1 MNEKIFDDIPGVG
14 EIYIYRN
21 SDKKEFQNENHELH
35 FGKNYWIDN
44 LAYKLL
50 NRKEPL
56 LLKEFEN
63 EVGDFDYSTL
73 VKIPFISINGRYISF
88 TKEKFHVAAVCVG
101 FYEIFITGEK
111 KDKQGNITYVKGK
124 DLNLLKTLMPYDIIN
139 YLRPS
144 IEGKDANAI
153 INAIENSNNP
163 HYIRFLFLLLRRC
176 GVEGNEKWEDWLK
189 NYIEKLPNEINSYP
203 EFTVQRDARVTL
215 TTIEGKES
223 LFPFVDRMIKEPK
236 LVEYE
241 TRHFIESCETPERAG
256 DILYWKIVQSG
267 YRQSIAPINVFSI
280 HKFASEHVIKLLKD
294 IKENHEHKKMREI
307 AAEALNR
314 V

>member
-1 MNEKIFDDIPGVG
+1 MHTKIFDDIPGVG
-14 EIYIYRN
+14 EIYIYRG
-21 SDKKEFQNENHELH
+21 SDREIFQEKGHELH

-44 LAYKLL
+44 LAYRLL

-56 LLKEFEN
+56 LLQEFEN
-63 EVGDFDYSTL
+63 EVGELDYSNL
-73 VKIPFISINGRYISF
+73 VKIPFIDVNGRYISF
-88 TKEKFHVAAVCVG
+88 TQEKFHVAAVCVS
-101 FYEIFITGEK
+101 FYERFI
-111 KDKQGNITYVKGK
+111 KGV
-124 DLNLLKTLMPYDIIN
+124 DLDLLDTLMPYDIIS
-139 YLRPS
+139 YLRPA
-144 IEGKDANAI
+144 ITGEDGEPI

-176 GVEGNEKWEDWLK
+176 GVEGNVKWEKWLK

-215 TTIEGKES
+215 TTVEGKEP
-223 LFPFVDRMIKEPK
+223 LFPFVDRMMNEPQ

-280 HKFASEHVIKLLKD
+280 HKFASEHVIELLND
-294 IKENHEHKKMREI
+294 IKENHEHEKMREI
-307 AAEALNR
+307 AAVALNR
-314 V
+314 I